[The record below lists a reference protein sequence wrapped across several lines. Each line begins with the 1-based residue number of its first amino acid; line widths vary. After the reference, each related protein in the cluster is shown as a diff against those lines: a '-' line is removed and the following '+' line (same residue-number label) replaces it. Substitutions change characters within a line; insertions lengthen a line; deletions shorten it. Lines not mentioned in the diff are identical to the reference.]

1 MAADPKK
8 GRERDVPE
16 ERPAIPLPRNPSD
29 RSGPLTPIQQAA
41 YSAAIFGPSSPDSE
55 PPSNAGSSPCES
67 P

>member
-41 YSAAIFGPSSPDSE
+41 YSAAIFGPSSPD
-55 PPSNAGSSPCES
+55 
-67 P
+67 